1 MLGLVQALV
10 DQEVYNDEY
19 FNGIPLTVPTWGN
32 NQCPLGFQVSSLR
45 RLAHHTDN
53 PKPLP

>member
-53 PKPLP
+53 PKP